1 MDITGINNHNH
12 WDRRY
17 LGIYSQFMASMAKVS
32 MSGSLKRTVLW
43 GLWLGV
49 WWGISGNGDF
59 FLVDSWDIMGHR
71 DMINNCVIQCKTN
84 DIQFGADGSKLK
96 WPFVLQKNNWFF
108 GYHIYVP
115 QWRYDVWYEWD
126 MFFNINQPYIIWILR
141 QVEFVILYMNWLSK
155 YGIGWDEETHR
166 HMTI

>member
-1 MDITGINNHNH
+1 MDITGISTHNH

-59 FLVDSWDIMGHR
+59 FFVDSWDIRGHR
-71 DMINNCVIQCKTN
+71 DMINNLVIQCKTN

-96 WPFVLQKNNWFF
+96 WRYYRKMIDFSGTTCTFPNGDTMFDMNGIFF
-108 GYHIYVP
+108 QHQSTISHLNFAASWQCVKT
-115 QWRYDVWYEWD
+115 
-126 MFFNINQPYIIWILR
+126 
-141 QVEFVILYMNWLSK
+141 LYPWWTSK
-155 YGIGWDEETHR
+155 
-166 HMTI
+166 